1 MARAAI
7 LQRKAAAR
15 SAPLQAK
22 LNVGPVGDRFE
33 QEADRVASRIGSS
46 STTAASPPTTIS
58 GLSVQRVAAPP
69 ASGPEKQDE
78 DVAPPEKR
86 AQRKAKTAPKKE
98 DKKSAPRAQRKAAAA
113 PKKEDKKSAPR
124 AQRKAAPKAAPKN
137 DEKPTRRA
145 QRKAAASPKK
155 EEKKSPSR
163 AQRKAAA
170 PSKKT
175 DDKKPQKKS
184 VAQGERT
191 TAQVGAQGGAVPAD
205 VDTAIQ
211 RMRKRPAPRLD
222 PTTRA
227 RVENAVGS
235 DLGGVRVHTDA
246 AAADAANALGA
257 RAFTV
262 GQDMFF
268 GQGQYG
274 TQSTEG
280 QRLIAHEAAHTVQQ
294 RGGSAGAQRVQRNG
308 KKGTAKGNSKTT
320 PPKKSDKDPAK
331 NEPVDRIEGKK
342 WAVDFNDVDSF
353 KGTVEIA
360 KLELPSVAKALKGT
374 DAAVATADKGRSLP
388 VKGESFTLNP
398 VPTRAPGKAFETWN
412 AGAQPKVS
420 KLASQ
425 LQTQI
430 EGQKKP
436 KAAALERGRKS
447 VYVLYGGGKSAGKAR
462 TMFIGTP
469 KELTQHDS
477 LVRPMIGPEGGS
489 AILAA
494 DHCLELQIGGMDS
507 YKNMMLLDAK
517 FNREVGPTIAGK
529 IKTSITDALKGAHEK
544 LDETGAKPAKKLPE
558 THLDVLRNW
567 VVVFG
572 KVTEMDFRG
581 TKTYW
586 TREDIEAGNHFK
598 YFKAMSEK
606 ELIAEGFKFQEGVI
620 PKEIN
625 VFPSRTGG
633 YAVAFPVSKDGK
645 KIEPPDFFYRGFEVQ
660 KGAALKL
667 PTDATKNQVLAS
679 IPVRRTRKKKG
690 TEIVEFADAK
700 LDIRHDE
707 NLGFGGYITDE
718 SRTGAFQKGKVK
730 FKPLCPIV
738 FSDVQIT
745 PEGELFAIG
754 TIMSEV
760 ALLPGLQVPI
770 ILRGEDILLQ
780 FPIPTESLNFGP
792 VHVTDAAL
800 EMGVGANG
808 FFIAG
813 VAGIAID
820 NVGSGSLTARA
831 EKDDVILK
839 GDFNFDLTFLKPAK
853 VEASYSLMKD
863 DFYAKATLGV
873 EKGALP
879 GVDSGTVEV
888 AVTRATF
895 GLVGS
900 LNLGGILSGS
910 TITVGYTPETGLLI
924 EGKDLPLPVEKLP
937 GVSDAKVTVRAQR
950 SPDTGE
956 WSVSGGGKAG
966 LSAGGAH
973 GTLDIMFDGIAVTF
987 TGRVDV
993 AKGPATG
1000 WLQITGTNRAID
1012 DEGKPIENGPVGDL
1026 HIWGKGEATI
1036 AFGKILT
1043 GKAGIEYTPDGSVII
1058 SGEIA
1063 LPPTYDLFPKK
1074 DLSPK
1079 EPLFEV
1085 KTPDFPIWGVKV
1097 GPVGFGIFAFADAS
1111 IKLEAYVGPGQLR
1124 DTKVQA
1130 TIDLDK
1136 PEEATVHGQAQF
1148 YVPAYAGLRLD
1159 VGGGVKAQAA
1169 VAYVKGRVG
1178 LYGTLGLL
1186 VEGSFDVGVD
1196 WNPTDGFAV
1205 GAEAKIVASP
1215 KFELG
1220 VTASITAGVDLG
1232 LFDIDKTWG
1241 PWEKEL
1247 GSFGPNMQLGASFP
1261 MKWSEKEG
1269 LDFDTD
1275 DIKIQKPTIDAKEI
1289 MKGAF
1294 DMLV

>member
-7 LQRKAAAR
+7 LQRKPAAR

-33 QEADRVASRIGSS
+33 QEADRVAARIGSS
-46 STTAASPPTTIS
+46 STTAASPPPTIS
-58 GLSVQRVAAPP
+58 GVSVQRVAAPP
-69 ASGPEKQDE
+69 APGPEKLDE

-98 DKKSAPRAQRKAAAA
+98 DKKSAPRAQRKATPKAAPKKDEKPARRAQRKAAAA
-113 PKKEDKKSAPR
+113 PKKEDKKPPAR
-124 AQRKAAPKAAPKN
+124 AQRKTAA
-137 DEKPTRRA
+137 T
-145 QRKAAASPKK
+145 
-155 EEKKSPSR
+155 
-163 AQRKAAA
+163 
-170 PSKKT
+170 SKKA

-184 VAQGERT
+184 IAQGERT

-205 VDTAIQ
+205 VDTSIQ
-211 RMRKRPAPRLD
+211 RMRKRPAPGLD

-294 RGGSAGAQRVQRNG
+294 RGGSAGAQRVQRANG
-308 KKGTAKGNSKTT
+308 GGKGSAQQASTVAT
-320 PPKKSDKDPAK
+320 PPAQT
-331 NEPVDRIEGKK
+331 PVANTPVTRIEDKSK
-342 WAVDFNDVDSF
+342 EWAVDLTPV
-353 KGTVEIA
+353 GTYQGTIEVP
-360 KLELPSVAKALKGT
+360 KLELPKVAGTLKGT
-374 DAAVATADKGRSLP
+374 DSNIAKADAGRSLP
-388 VKGESFTLNP
+388 VDAAPFTLNP
-398 VPTRAPGKAFETWN
+398 VPKRAPGGKEFLKWVEGAKAYSGDLEKKLTTQIK
-412 AGAQPKVS
+412 AQPKAYPL
-420 KLASQ
+420 K
-425 LQTQI
+425 
-430 EGQKKP
+430 
-436 KAAALERGRKS
+436 RGGKQ
-447 VYVLYGGGKSAGKAR
+447 VYVLYAGGNAGSSK
-462 TMFIGTP
+462 TKFIGTP
-469 KELTQHDS
+469 EELSKHDS
-477 LVRPMIGPEGGS
+477 LLRPMIGPKGGP
-489 AILAA
+489 AQVAA
-494 DHCLELQIGGMDS
+494 DHSLELQLGG
-507 YKNMMLLDAK
+507 LDAFDNMCLLEFK
-517 FNREVGPTIAGK
+517 FNRAVGPGIEGK
-529 IKTSITDALKGAHEK
+529 IKTSIADTLKDANKEIKASGLTPSA
-544 LDETGAKPAKKLPE
+544 PLPKNSLE
-558 THLDVLRNW
+558 VLRSW
-567 VVVFG
+567 VILFRTVGATKDFG
-572 KVTEMDFRG
+572 TSE
-581 TKTYW
+581 TKW
-586 TREDIEAGNHFK
+586 TRTQIKDGDHLK
-598 YFKAMSEK
+598 YYKAMTEK
-606 ELIAEGFKFQEGVI
+606 EAVAEGLEFKEGSV
-620 PKEIN
+620 PERIN
-625 VFPSRTGG
+625 VFPGPTGG
-633 YAVAFPVSKDGK
+633 YAVPFNVSDDGK
-645 KIEPPDFFYRGFEVQ
+645 ILKKPKFFYAGFTVY
-660 KGAALKL
+660 GDADLTL
-667 PTDATKNQVLAS
+667 PTGTLKNHVLAQV
-679 IPVRRTRKKKG
+679 PVRRTKKDKDTG
-690 TEIVEFADAK
+690 EMVFADAT
-700 LDIRHDE
+700 LDIKHDE
-707 NLGFGGYITDE
+707 NLGYGGYVTDA
-718 SRTGAFQKGKVK
+718 SRYAAFAKGKVT
-730 FKPLCPIV
+730 FIPLCPID

-745 PEGELFAIG
+745 NDGVFVATGNILSSLSLF
-754 TIMSEV
+754 
-760 ALLPGLQVPI
+760 PGLQVPI
-770 ILRGEDILLQ
+770 LLRGEDILIQ
-780 FPIPTESLNFGP
+780 FPIPTENLNFGP
-792 VHVTDAAL
+792 LHVTDAAL

-820 NVGSGSLTARA
+820 NVGTGTLTARA

-853 VEASYSLMKD
+853 VEVSYSLAKD
-863 DFYAKATLGV
+863 DFNVKATLGV
-873 EKGALP
+873 EKGTLP
-879 GVDSGTVEV
+879 GVESGTVEV
-888 AVTRATF
+888 TGSRQTF
-895 GLVGS
+895 GLTGT
-900 LNLGGILSGS
+900 LNLGGILTGS
-910 TITVGYTPETGLLI
+910 SITVGYTPETGLLI

-956 WSVSGGGKAG
+956 WSVSGGGKAS
-966 LSAGGAH
+966 LAAGGAK

-1043 GKAGIEYTPDGSVII
+1043 GKAGIEYTPDGRVII

-1079 EPLFEV
+1079 EPLFSV
-1085 KTPDFPIWGVKV
+1085 SPPDFPIWGVKV
-1097 GPVGFGIFAFADAS
+1097 GPVGFGIFAFVDAS

-1159 VGGGVKAQAA
+1159 VGGGVKAQVA

-1220 VTASITAGVDLG
+1220 VTASITAGVDVG

-1241 PWEKEL
+1241 PWEKTL
-1247 GSFGPNMQLGASFP
+1247 GEFGPNMQLGASFP

-1294 DMLV
+1294 DTLV

>member
-1 MARAAI
+1 
-7 LQRKAAAR
+7 
-15 SAPLQAK
+15 
-22 LNVGPVGDRFE
+22 
-33 QEADRVASRIGSS
+33 
-46 STTAASPPTTIS
+46 
-58 GLSVQRVAAPP
+58 
-69 ASGPEKQDE
+69 
-78 DVAPPEKR
+78 
-86 AQRKAKTAPKKE
+86 
-98 DKKSAPRAQRKAAAA
+98 
-113 PKKEDKKSAPR
+113 
-124 AQRKAAPKAAPKN
+124 
-137 DEKPTRRA
+137 
-145 QRKAAASPKK
+145 
-155 EEKKSPSR
+155 
-163 AQRKAAA
+163 
-170 PSKKT
+170 
-175 DDKKPQKKS
+175 
-184 VAQGERT
+184 
-191 TAQVGAQGGAVPAD
+191 
-205 VDTAIQ
+205 
-211 RMRKRPAPRLD
+211 
-222 PTTRA
+222 
-227 RVENAVGS
+227 
-235 DLGGVRVHTDA
+235 
-246 AAADAANALGA
+246 
-257 RAFTV
+257 
-262 GQDMFF
+262 
-268 GQGQYG
+268 
-274 TQSTEG
+274 
-280 QRLIAHEAAHTVQQ
+280 
-294 RGGSAGAQRVQRNG
+294 
-308 KKGTAKGNSKTT
+308 
-320 PPKKSDKDPAK
+320 
-331 NEPVDRIEGKK
+331 
-342 WAVDFNDVDSF
+342 
-353 KGTVEIA
+353 
-360 KLELPSVAKALKGT
+360 
-374 DAAVATADKGRSLP
+374 
-388 VKGESFTLNP
+388 
-398 VPTRAPGKAFETWN
+398 
-412 AGAQPKVS
+412 
-420 KLASQ
+420 
-425 LQTQI
+425 
-430 EGQKKP
+430 
-436 KAAALERGRKS
+436 
-447 VYVLYGGGKSAGKAR
+447 
-462 TMFIGTP
+462 
-469 KELTQHDS
+469 
-477 LVRPMIGPEGGS
+477 
-489 AILAA
+489 
-494 DHCLELQIGGMDS
+494 
-507 YKNMMLLDAK
+507 
-517 FNREVGPTIAGK
+517 
-529 IKTSITDALKGAHEK
+529 
-544 LDETGAKPAKKLPE
+544 
-558 THLDVLRNW
+558 
-567 VVVFG
+567 
-572 KVTEMDFRG
+572 
-581 TKTYW
+581 
-586 TREDIEAGNHFK
+586 
-598 YFKAMSEK
+598 
-606 ELIAEGFKFQEGVI
+606 
-620 PKEIN
+620 
-625 VFPSRTGG
+625 
-633 YAVAFPVSKDGK
+633 
-645 KIEPPDFFYRGFEVQ
+645 
-660 KGAALKL
+660 
-667 PTDATKNQVLAS
+667 
-679 IPVRRTRKKKG
+679 VRRTKRKEKG
-690 TEIVEFADAK
+690 SEIIVFADAM

-718 SRTGAFQKGKVK
+718 SRTDAFGKGKVT

-760 ALLPGLQVPI
+760 ALLPGLQIPV

-863 DFYAKATLGV
+863 DFHAKATLGV

-879 GVDSGTVEV
+879 GVESGTVEV
-888 AVTRATF
+888 SVTRETF
-895 GLVGS
+895 GLTGTLS
-900 LNLGGILSGS
+900 LGGILSGS
-910 TITVGYTPETGLLI
+910 SITVGYTPETGLLI

-956 WSVSGGGKAG
+956 WSVSGGGKAS
-966 LSAGGAH
+966 LAAGGAK

-1012 DEGKPIENGPVGDL
+1012 DEGKPIEGGPVGDL

-1043 GKAGIEYTPDGSVII
+1043 GKAGIEYTPDGRVII

-1159 VGGGVKAQAA
+1159 VGGGVKAQVA